1 MAVQT
6 ARKKSTKKKTTKKV
20 AKKTGKDAENKTIE
34 IIKPDWVYYIIHII
48 GLSPLITH
56 RFGAAAQRKILDNQM
71 NVSRPKRGLREPIQ
85 EYMESLYV
93 VPGREKWKDNK
104 PGKFGLAGHA
114 FKQACVGAA
123 RYVEG
128 LNMTYARGCF
138 FVEDDVV
145 GIENMTPYNRQ
156 DVVRLPSSKSAD
168 IRFRGCFPA
177 EWEANIVM
185 SIDKSI
191 IDEISVFNLLYRAGM
206 SVGVGDWRP
215 SCNGMMGRFEPVSM
229 KHTKAPKKRLFSRNE
244 AFPIIYKKGSG
255 RK

>member
-1 MAVQT
+1 MVAK
-6 ARKKSTKKKTTKKV
+6 AAKKSKKKVVKKV
-20 AKKTGKDAENKTIE
+20 ETIE
-34 IIKPDWVYYIIHII
+34 IIKPDWVYYIIHVI

-56 RFGAAAQRKILDNQM
+56 RFGDTAQRKILDNQM
-71 NVSRPKRGLREPIQ
+71 SDTRPKRGKREPIQ

-104 PGKFGLAGHA
+104 NGKFGLAGHA

-138 FVEDDVV
+138 FVENDVV
-145 GIENMTPYNRQ
+145 PVDNMTPYNRQ
-156 DVVRLPSSKSAD
+156 DVIRLPNKSAD

-177 EWEANIVM
+177 GWVANIIM

-191 IDEISVFNLLYRAGM
+191 IDEVSVFNLLYRAGM

-215 SCNGMMGRFEPVSM
+215 SCNGMMGRFEPVTM
-229 KHTKAPKKRLFSRNE
+229 QATKAPKKRLFSQNE
-244 AFPIIYKKGSG
+244 AMPIIYKKGGG